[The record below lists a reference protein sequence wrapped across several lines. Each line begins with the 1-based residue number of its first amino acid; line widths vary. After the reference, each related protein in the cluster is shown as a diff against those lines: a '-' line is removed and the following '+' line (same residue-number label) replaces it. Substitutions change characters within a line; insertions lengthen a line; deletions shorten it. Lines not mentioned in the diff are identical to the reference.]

1 MRTFLVA
8 LASLIGLC
16 PALFAQA
23 VAPLAATS
31 SEAATDPQAVLAEAT
46 PVKLRV
52 SDSVNTKDVRV
63 GQAIQLNVVEDVRVG
78 DVVVIPTT
86 SPATARVTATTQR
99 TGKDGTIR
107 ATLEDVTLADG
118 EKLIVRSTAQKPAPD
133 PRPDVSNDGQ
143 EVTLSNGAEVTAY
156 INGNFPVD
164 LPKFRLANLST
175 GDLKII
181 TIPGSAEI
189 SIDGRLAGVTPFN
202 GRLTRG
208 EHVIVL
214 RLVGYEA
221 WHRTVRVGL
230 DPTAITTA
238 LKKQD
243 GLETI
248 PPPRAP
254 VPSLGDL
261 AREARAKKA
270 AADGQRIPT
279 EPIELIKGPEEPPPP
294 PPQSPLRIPPPQ
306 TSQAARQPAAPAA
319 PPAQPGQPP
328 AQN

>member
-1 MRTFLVA
+1 MRKFLVA

-16 PALFAQA
+16 PALIAQA
-23 VAPLAATS
+23 VAPPAPPS
-31 SEAATDPQAVLAEAT
+31 SEAANSQAVLAEAT

-52 SDSVNTKDVRV
+52 SDSVNTKDARV
-63 GQAIQLNVVEDVRVG
+63 GETIQLNVVEDVRVA
-78 DVVVIPTT
+78 DVVVIPAA
-86 SPATARVTATTQR
+86 SPATARVTATTPH
-99 TGKDGTIR
+99 TSKDGAIR

-133 PRPDVSNDGQ
+133 TRAEVSNSSQ
-143 EVTLSNGAEVTAY
+143 EVTLSNASEVTAY
-156 INGNFPVD
+156 INGNFPFDV
-164 LPKFRLANLST
+164 PKFRLANLPT
-175 GDLKII
+175 GELKVI

-189 SIDGRLAGVTPFN
+189 SIDGRLAGITPFI
-202 GRLTRG
+202 GKLTRG

-230 DPTAITTA
+230 EPAAITTA

-248 PPPRAP
+248 PPPHAP
-254 VPSLGDL
+254 APSLGDL

-270 AADGQRIPT
+270 ATDSQRPPT
-279 EPIELIKGPEEPPPP
+279 EPIELIKGPDEPPPP
-294 PPQSPLRIPPPQ
+294 PPQSPLRIPNPQ
-306 TSQAARQPAAPAA
+306 TSQAAPQAAPATTN
-319 PPAQPGQPP
+319 AQPQ
-328 AQN
+328 